1 MRILNNSTE
10 LQIRLR
16 PDEVDSFLNF
26 VLDSKY
32 TPFRRELV
40 DELKKECLL

>member
-1 MRILNNSTE
+1 MRIINTTTE

-16 PDEVDSFLNF
+16 QDEVDDFLNM
-26 VLDSKY
+26 VLDANHN
-32 TPFRRELV
+32 PFRRELV